1 MVEDRLKPTKA
12 TKSLGLVIVFVSIIS
27 NFQIIHC
34 GPSPQQEHELLLLD
48 ALSRKQISNSL
59 NSISTNNYES
69 NAIMD
74 MLGRSMLFYRDRIQN
89 RFELSLSL
97 NYRIHTV
104 IFVSAVCFNDRL
116 ISVRRRMESQHHVKE
131 STRNFVLQKRV
142 KKWVTKW
149 KIFIFFLYLFALI
162 HPWHFAVCET
172 YFLVVLAYKERSSF
186 FLWDELIWGRFC
198 NLCHT
203 FNRNWRIHDSFGK
216 AASLRMQ
223 QVLSNKTT
231 WLTSFKN
238 APNHFQISMQSTKR
252 KSLLLSFFFHCARCA
267 GNLTHHNTSNFTL
280 DLICEAWSFY
290 VIRFSLLR
298 NLSLAAS
305 TTDKRTFSNFLLSQI
320 FLSSFHSQSYR
331 KRAATKA
338 RNMSV
343 DFRFLAS

>member
-142 KKWVTKW
+142 KK
-149 KIFIFFLYLFALI
+149 
-162 HPWHFAVCET
+162 
-172 YFLVVLAYKERSSF
+172 
-186 FLWDELIWGRFC
+186 
-198 NLCHT
+198 
-203 FNRNWRIHDSFGK
+203 
-216 AASLRMQ
+216 
-223 QVLSNKTT
+223 
-231 WLTSFKN
+231 
-238 APNHFQISMQSTKR
+238 
-252 KSLLLSFFFHCARCA
+252 
-267 GNLTHHNTSNFTL
+267 
-280 DLICEAWSFY
+280 
-290 VIRFSLLR
+290 
-298 NLSLAAS
+298 
-305 TTDKRTFSNFLLSQI
+305 
-320 FLSSFHSQSYR
+320 
-331 KRAATKA
+331 
-338 RNMSV
+338 
-343 DFRFLAS
+343 